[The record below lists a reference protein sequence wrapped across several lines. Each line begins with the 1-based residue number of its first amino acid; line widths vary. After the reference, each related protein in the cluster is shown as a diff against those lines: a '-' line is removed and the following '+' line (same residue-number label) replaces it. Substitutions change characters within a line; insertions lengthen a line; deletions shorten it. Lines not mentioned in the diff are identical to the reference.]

1 MRQDKAIFKPSTIK
15 NGLVRFS
22 FLVPALFFFGF
33 TIVVPFI
40 SGFAISF
47 TDWNGFSKEMN
58 YIGLENYKNIFS
70 NTDILIPVKNTVVY
84 AILNTVL
91 GTILSLTFALAINRK
106 FPGRGFVRTA
116 FFLPTSISIVLA
128 VFIWNYI
135 FRDVFK
141 ELFGI
146 KNILG
151 STSLAML
158 GVVVIHL
165 WIDVGVNMLVFLSA
179 LTSVP
184 RELYESAA
192 LDGANVFKR
201 FIHVTIPMIMPAI
214 TTCVT
219 LSLTYGL
226 KEFATPL
233 TATQGGPIRS
243 TETVAIYIYNHL
255 MSYKEAGYGQALAN
269 IFAVVLVVVGATVS
283 GLLRKKE
290 TDL

>member
-1 MRQDKAIFKPSTIK
+1 
-15 NGLVRFS
+15 
-22 FLVPALFFFGF
+22 
-33 TIVVPFI
+33 
-40 SGFAISF
+40 
-47 TDWNGFSKEMN
+47 
-58 YIGLENYKNIFS
+58 
-70 NTDILIPVKNTVVY
+70 
-84 AILNTVL
+84 
-91 GTILSLTFALAINRK
+91 
-106 FPGRGFVRTA
+106 
-116 FFLPTSISIVLA
+116 
-128 VFIWNYI
+128 
-135 FRDVFK
+135 
-141 ELFGI
+141 
-146 KNILG
+146 
-151 STSLAML
+151 ML

-192 LDGANVFKR
+192 LDGANAFKR